1 MNATFRIEPS
11 HHHLV
16 KEKPTSSDDLRPVVH
31 HASAWRRVLVCIIA
45 LVLVVRTVAYNYD
58 FSQSPADNAH
68 NYNPFHKP
76 VKSQPIKEKMPRA
89 LASITLSMAQSHHHI
104 RHDVPLLRILTLYLD
119 VIPNIPLVAV
129 QEQSLRLAFFNTP
142 PPDLCVLNA
151 IFRI

>member
-1 MNATFRIEPS
+1 MNSAFYIASP
-11 HHHLV
+11 HHIV
-16 KEKPTSSDDLRPVVH
+16 REKQTSSDSSSTAVH
-31 HASAWRRVLVCIIA
+31 RISTWRAVLVCIIA

-58 FSQSPADNAH
+58 FSLSLQDNAH

-76 VKSQPIKEKMPRA
+76 LKKQPIKEKMPRA

-104 RHDVPLLRILTLYLD
+104 RHDAPLLLRTLSLHLD
-119 VIPNIPLVAV
+119 ITPKIPVAAV